1 MDAEEL
7 YWRAKI
13 GDEIRESIVRMS
25 EKRMQVEKMKGHS
38 DYTLDRIINSYKHC
52 ENIARGRKDRN

>member
-13 GDEIRESIVRMS
+13 GDEIRESIDRMT
-25 EKRMQVEKMKGHS
+25 KKQVLIETMMGHRDETQS
-38 DYTLDRIINSYKHC
+38 RIISSYKHC